1 MKKNIILYGIIWLC
15 IILILWVYYILS
27 NSTIETKTTTV
38 NSDWTPIKQ
47 EKVKIEKEEKK
58 ETKKGDDKNTQYI
71 IRTTEANVVTW
82 KIRYWIFT
90 LDWEKV
96 WNIDDIYWYSEKSNT
111 WEIYKNLLFI
121 DNWKNQYI
129 FNPFSKSLW
138 TMNLPR
144 NTQVKAFA
152 NKINNKLYFISSV
165 YGDKYTDLWNKNLY
179 DTYWNSYTN
188 FRKFISFID
197 WNIILEDNMW
207 KKVLLSDNLKPL
219 TKNPFDEVT
228 KYSTKYKSKDLIL
241 YSFKIN
247 NKYYIKYLYNN
258 ILTDIQDNS
267 QWFEFKP
274 DFSIYNNKLYFLD
287 NQNIKYYTL
296 SLDNSNEIKIWN
308 LNTEKIPFDIN
319 VINLDAN
326 WKKYTSKTLK
336 WLWEYNWEK
345 IYKYSFG
352 FEWRS
357 CSLFWCDNYMEY
369 DAKFLNNQWENI
381 NNWWENLL
389 YEKLL
394 DEDSSCISD
403 INKALNWDVNVC
415 GDINFIELHKTYNFW
430 GMVNYIWL
438 YNNSYKV
445 LSNEFKLWNNNFKIE
460 SWLDTESIKNNN
472 WEIVLSGINEIKWII
487 ENEYIINLKIN
498 NKDCLYKEI
507 SWKFVE
513 YYCSDKWI
521 LLYKNWYIL
530 EWVWYSWDFWELRKE
545 NWVMKFKKV
554 DFLDKSWKKII
565 ISEFNSNQEK
575 LLFVDNQN
583 NFYLFQYIN
592 MSELWLWISKPV
604 KELLYSWKRE
614 WRDDLELFLVD
625 KNILKNNILKD

>member
-1 MKKNIILYGIIWLC
+1 MKKSIISVIIWLC
-15 IILILWVYYILS
+15 IILMLWVYYIIS

-38 NSDWTPIKQ
+38 NSDGTPVKQ
-47 EKVKIEKEEKK
+47 ENVKVEKEVKK
-58 ETKKGDDKNTQYI
+58 ETKKDDDKNTQYLI
-71 IRTTEANVVTW
+71 HTTEANIVTGEVG
-82 KIRYWIFT
+82 YWIFT
-90 LDWEKV
+90 PDWEKI
-96 WNIDDIYWYSEKSNT
+96 WNIDDIYWYSEKSHT

-121 DNWKNQYI
+121 DNWRNQYI

-152 NKINNKLYFISSV
+152 NKINNKLYFILSINE
-165 YGDKYTDLWNKNLY
+165 DKYTDLWNKKLY
-179 DTYWNSYTN
+179 DAYWNSYTI
-188 FRKFISFID
+188 FRKFLSFID

-207 KKVLLSDNLKPL
+207 KKILLSEDLKPL
-219 TKNPFDEVT
+219 TKNLFDGFT

-241 YSFKIN
+241 YSFEIN
-247 NKYYIKYLYNN
+247 HKYYIKYLYNN

-274 DFSIYNNKLYFLD
+274 DFSIYNDKLYFFD
-287 NQNIKYYTL
+287 NENIKYYTL

-319 VINLDAN
+319 VINLDVN

-345 IYKYSFG
+345 IYKYAFG
-352 FEWRS
+352 FERRS

-369 DAKFLNNQWENI
+369 DDKFLNSHWKNI
-381 NNWWENLL
+381 NNGWENLL

-394 DEDSSCISD
+394 VDYSSCISD

-438 YNNSYKV
+438 YDNSYKV

-507 SWKFVE
+507 SWKFIE

-592 MSELWLWISKPV
+592 MSELWVWISKPV

-614 WRDDLELFLVD
+614 WRDDLELFLID
-625 KNILKNNILKD
+625 KNILKDSILK